1 MLLKDSETLASTL
14 WIARR
19 CLEVT
24 ESFKKS
30 DVLDEIKLE
39 HMLEELNNYQ
49 IDQQAVTAYSS
60 RGTNHESQTAVRI
73 AKLNLCQLDAPIKF
87 GLKM

>member
-14 WIARR
+14 WIGRR

-24 ESFKKS
+24 ESLKKS

-49 IDQQAVTAYSS
+49 IDQ
-60 RGTNHESQTAVRI
+60 
-73 AKLNLCQLDAPIKF
+73 
-87 GLKM
+87 